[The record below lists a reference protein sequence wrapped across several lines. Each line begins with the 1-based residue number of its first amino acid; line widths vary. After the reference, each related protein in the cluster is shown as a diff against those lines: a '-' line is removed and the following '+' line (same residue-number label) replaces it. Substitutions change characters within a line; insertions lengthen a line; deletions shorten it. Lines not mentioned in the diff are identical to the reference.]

1 MDELWGK
8 VVPVPEA
15 NLRPFRGGERLPGG
29 VRVIYT
35 PGHASHHVTYLA
47 DGVAYVGDV
56 AGVRIPPAELVLM
69 PTPPPEIDVELWEES
84 IDRVAAGRPRSLA
97 LTHFGATD
105 DVAGHL
111 ARARAALRESMS
123 LASERDRD
131 GFVRAMRERV
141 AAAVPAAEAERFE
154 QVAPFEQLHM
164 GLERYLRNR

>member
-1 MDELWGK
+1 MDELWGE

-15 NLRPFRGGERLPGG
+15 NLRPLRGGEELPGG
-29 VRVIYT
+29 VRVLYT

-47 DGVAYVGDV
+47 GGVAYVGDV

-84 IDRVAAGRPRSLA
+84 IDRVAAESPSSIA
-97 LTHFGATD
+97 LTHFGAAA
-105 DVAGHL
+105 DVSGHL
-111 ARARAALRESMS
+111 GRAREALRESAS
-123 LASERDRD
+123 LASEHDRD

-141 AAAVPAAEAERFE
+141 AAAVPAAEAARIE

-164 GLERYLRNR
+164 GLERYLRKR